1 MRQNKTEAGS
11 YKLCS
16 RLARSF
22 YTRVRLDQ
30 PCVSN
35 DSTYMD
41 RIFTVEEANRTLP
54 LVGRIVDD
62 LVRDHRIW
70 EDKVREFE
78 LATVGSSPEHPDA
91 IADLLQ
97 TEAQRLA
104 REIEGYIAELNALGV
119 IVKGMDTG
127 LVDFRGQMDG
137 REVYYCW
144 KLGEPSVMYWHE
156 IDAGFVGRQ
165 LLHPL
170 ALASH

>member
-1 MRQNKTEAGS
+1 MRQNLTNLVHLTTVPIMEK
-11 YKLCS
+11 
-16 RLARSF
+16 
-22 YTRVRLDQ
+22 
-30 PCVSN
+30 
-35 DSTYMD
+35 
-41 RIFTVEEANRTLP
+41 IFTIEEANRTLP
-54 LVGRIVDD
+54 LVSRIVDD

-91 IADLLQ
+91 IAELLQ
-97 TEAQRLA
+97 SEAQRLA
-104 REIEGYIAELNALGV
+104 RDIEGYIAELNDLGV

-165 LLHPL
+165 RLHPL

>member
-1 MRQNKTEAGS
+1 
-11 YKLCS
+11 
-16 RLARSF
+16 
-22 YTRVRLDQ
+22 
-30 PCVSN
+30 
-35 DSTYMD
+35 MD

-91 IADLLQ
+91 IAELLQ

-127 LVDFRGQMDG
+127 LVDFRGQIDG
-137 REVYYCW
+137 RDVYYCW

-165 LLHPL
+165 RLHPL

>member
-1 MRQNKTEAGS
+1 ME
-11 YKLCS
+11 
-16 RLARSF
+16 
-22 YTRVRLDQ
+22 
-30 PCVSN
+30 
-35 DSTYMD
+35 

-54 LVGRIVDD
+54 LVSRIVDD
-62 LVRDHRIW
+62 LVRDHRLW

-78 LATVGSSPEHPDA
+78 LATVGASPEHPDA
-91 IADLLQ
+91 IAELLQ

-104 REIEGYIAELNALGV
+104 REIEGYIAELNDLGV

-137 REVYYCW
+137 RDVYYCW
-144 KLGEPSVMYWHE
+144 KLGEESVMYWHE

-165 LLHPL
+165 RLHPL

>member
-1 MRQNKTEAGS
+1 ME
-11 YKLCS
+11 
-16 RLARSF
+16 
-22 YTRVRLDQ
+22 
-30 PCVSN
+30 
-35 DSTYMD
+35 

-127 LVDFRGQMDG
+127 LVDFRGQIDG

-165 LLHPL
+165 RLRPL